1 LNRARDEDIEASIK
15 DIEAST
21 TTRREFK
28 VFGEASERIKKAAKS
43 AGGYALAQ
51 ILYDGPYPDLVL
63 TFELRNMGR
72 RVAKDVSGEVA
83 VERSFLEPINFPLFN
98 GKVFEGREFA
108 PPPRKEA
115 ELKVGNVPPFP
126 SEDNFMFRIAL
137 LRKSSG
143 KTTIVITFST
153 PEGDHLEE
161 PVEFDV

>member
-1 LNRARDEDIEASIK
+1 MDEDMA
-15 DIEAST
+15 D
-21 TTRREFK
+21 TREGFK
-28 VFGEASERIKKAAKS
+28 PFGEATERIEKAAKS
-43 AGGYALAQ
+43 TRGYTVEQ

-83 VERSFLEPINFPLFN
+83 VERIFLEPINFPLFN
-98 GKVFEGREFA
+98 GEVFEGREFA

-137 LRKSSG
+137 LRKRPG
-143 KTTIVITFST
+143 R
-153 PEGDHLEE
+153 PR
-161 PVEFDV
+161 